1 MFSSAL
7 VENTVL
13 SCGTMPMR
21 WRSVASGRSRTGTPS
36 SRTVPCWA
44 S

>member
-21 WRSVASGRSRTGTPS
+21 WRSAASEICCSGTPS
-36 SRTVPCWA
+36 SFTVPLCT